1 MEEIEHIE
9 EEKEEDF
16 PFEFALLPSQIIN
29 LPLKVGPSGSP
40 LSSCKV
46 GGRKIVVVN
55 SGENV
60 LFFDIALTVTNGTS
74 GLISSLKLI
83 DILQA
88 INSKQNH

>member
-9 EEKEEDF
+9 EKKNEDL

-29 LPLKVGPSGSP
+29 LPLRVGPNGS

-46 GGRKIVVVN
+46 GGRSIVVVN
-55 SGENV
+55 SGESV
-60 LFFDIALTVTNGTS
+60 LFFDIALSVTNGTS
-74 GLISSLKLI
+74 GLISSLKMV

-88 INSKQNH
+88 INNKRNQ